1 MCVAVAV
8 LVIEKKTH
16 GRTTQTLYEETI
28 IYCYLVGVSVGV
40 FTAHVVDR

>member
-8 LVIEKKTH
+8 LVIEKKTY

-28 IYCYLVGVSVGV
+28 RYRYLVGVSVGAS
-40 FTAHVVDR
+40 TGRVVDR